1 MPPRII
7 DQNFE
12 GVLFGGRVASF
23 DLLPEMR
30 LPGPGSAVMQPWYDL
45 AASYESTGE
54 TDRAINVYRAIL
66 ERAPD
71 ETAARD
77 ALTRLTGS

>member
-23 DLLPEMR
+23 DLLPDMR
-30 LPGPGSAVMQPWYDL
+30 PPGPGTAVLQPWYDL
-45 AASYESTGE
+45 AASYLDTGE

-66 ERAPD
+66 DRAP
-71 ETAARD
+71 EESTARA
-77 ALTRLTGS
+77 ALDRLTGS